1 MLSRR
6 SMLGLSGSLMAG
18 AMLRPVLAAAPAPK
32 APEFSLFTKHLVGL
46 PYDQLADV
54 VAELGFTGVE
64 APVRRGGHVEP
75 ARVEEDLPKL
85 VEAFKKRGVAITLM
99 TSDINDVSEADR
111 SEKVLRT
118 ARALGIPRYRMKWYP
133 YSGKKSPWAELDEIR
148 PRLKE
153 LVSLSKQV
161 GILPCYQNHSG
172 PKNVGAAIWDM
183 ATLMRDYQPDE
194 LSWNFDFFHAMVEGG
209 LSWPNHLALARDHI
223 SMVYFKSF
231 TWKGARSRLLCL
243 ENTVNREGGAAV
255 SVADTDA
262 MCDAAHA
269 HGLRVHVDGA
279 RIFNAAVSLGVTPAR
294 LVREID
300 TVTFCMSKGLGCP
313 MGSILAGDADFI
325 AEARRWRKMVGGGL
339 RQSGIFA
346 AAGVIALDEM
356 IDRMSVDHA
365 NAKALASGLANVPV
379 PWHLPRRPVS
389 QARHLLCL

>member
-1 MLSRR
+1 MLTRR
-6 SMLGLSGSLMAG
+6 AMLGLSSSLMAG
-18 AMLRPVLAAAPAPK
+18 SLLRPVLARAAAPVLEV
-32 APEFSLFTKHLVGL
+32 PEFSLFTKHLVGL

-54 VAELGFTGVE
+54 VGELGFTGVE
-64 APVRRGGHVEP
+64 APVRKGGHVEP

-99 TSDINDVSEADR
+99 TSDINEVSEADR

-133 YSGKKSPWAELDEIR
+133 YSGKKSPWAELDEFR

-231 TWKGARSRLLCL
+231 TWKG
-243 ENTVNREGGAAV
+243 
-255 SVADTDA
+255 
-262 MCDAAHA
+262 
-269 HGLRVHVDGA
+269 RV
-279 RIFNAAVSLGVTPAR
+279 P
-294 LVREID
+294 E
-300 TVTFCMSKGLGCP
+300 GCP
-313 MGSILAGDADFI
+313 LSEGTVGKDAVVLLRKSRYTGPVCLHVEYLKGKVTDPGALKVAVDSTRKDF
-325 AEARRWRKMVGGGL
+325 ATLKEWW
-339 RQSGIFA
+339 S
-346 AAGVIALDEM
+346 
-356 IDRMSVDHA
+356 
-365 NAKALASGLANVPV
+365 
-379 PWHLPRRPVS
+379 
-389 QARHLLCL
+389 